1 MWAVYVSSRIWSHIT
16 QRCLSAGQANSSF
29 EYLDMCA
36 PVHAIPTFVT
46 EALQL
51 VAYVR
56 IFLNDYES
64 EVMAYTVLA
73 GS

>member
-1 MWAVYVSSRIWSHIT
+1 
-16 QRCLSAGQANSSF
+16 
-29 EYLDMCA
+29 MCA

-51 VAYVR
+51 VAYVL

-64 EVMAYTVLA
+64 EVMASTVLA